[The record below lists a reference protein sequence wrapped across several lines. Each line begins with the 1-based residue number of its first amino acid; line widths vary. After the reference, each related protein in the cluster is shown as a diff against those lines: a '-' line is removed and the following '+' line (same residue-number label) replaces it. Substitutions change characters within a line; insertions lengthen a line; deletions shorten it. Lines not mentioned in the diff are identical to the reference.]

1 VTNKWFV
8 DIDAL
13 LVKRLSKSMEFGFGG
28 AYALKK
34 DDPQFKY
41 ILNGR
46 LTFYF

>member
-1 VTNKWFV
+1 
-8 DIDAL
+8 
-13 LVKRLSKSMEFGFGG
+13 MEFGFGG